1 MLLLAVRFGVLM
13 AGLGCAVGAMLSWRS
28 NTPPTWTIF
37 MPSEQALI
45 LTSEVRQGR
54 ATSGGLRS
62 WPFVEIEW
70 PTGPGSAAELG
81 GLTPSF
87 FGWSAAEASAIAAD
101 YAVGDMTDIRIFEG
115 KLYARRIDLFHT
127 FHAGFLTIMALFLT
141 ALGGLIA
148 WGARTRRA
156 R

>member
-37 MPSEQALI
+37 MPAEQALI

-54 ATSGGLRS
+54 ATNGGLRS

-70 PTGPGSAAELG
+70 PSGSGYAAELD

-87 FGWSAAEASAIAAD
+87 FGWSASEASAIVAD
-101 YAVGDMTDIRIFEG
+101 YKAGDMADILTFDG
-115 KLYARRIDLFHT
+115 KPYAHRIDLFHA
-127 FHAGFLTIMALFLT
+127 FHAGFLTIMALALT
-141 ALGGLIA
+141 GLGGFIA
-148 WGARTRRA
+148 WSTRTRRG